1 MGKIY
6 GYIQNKKSE
15 AILWHGSMTQEHA
28 EHFLTS
34 RGMAVED
41 HTIVLDA
48 TGVDVQS
55 MIDDYDN
62 SIKTYS
68 QKRKEEYDQLNQ
80 YEMMFDD
87 KRDGTTTWVD
97 KINEIKNR
105 HPKND

>member
-1 MGKIY
+1 
-6 GYIQNKKSE
+6 
-15 AILWHGSMTQEHA
+15 MTQENA

-34 RGMAVED
+34 RGLSVED

-48 TGVDVQS
+48 TGVDVQA
-55 MIDDYDN
+55 MIDAYDN

-68 QKRKEEYDQLNQ
+68 QKRKAEYNQLNQ

-97 KINEIKNR
+97 KINEIKQR
-105 HPKND
+105 YPK

>member
-1 MGKIY
+1 MAKIY
-6 GYIQNKKSE
+6 EYIQNKESG

-34 RGMAVED
+34 RGMSVED

-48 TGVDVQS
+48 IGVDVQS
-55 MIDDYDN
+55 MINDYDN

-87 KRDGTTTWVD
+87 QRDGTTTWVD
-97 KINEIKNR
+97 TINEIKAKY
-105 HPKND
+105 PKG

>member
-1 MGKIY
+1 MAKIY
-6 GYIQNKKSE
+6 GYIQNKESG

-55 MIDDYDN
+55 MINDYDN

-87 KRDGTTTWVD
+87 QIDGTHTWVD
-97 KINEIKNR
+97 TINEIIAKY
-105 HPKND
+105 PKG

>member
-1 MGKIY
+1 MAKIY
-6 GYIQNKKSE
+6 GYIQNKASE
-15 AILWHGSMTQEHA
+15 AILWHGSMTQENA

-34 RGMAVED
+34 RGLSVED

-55 MIDDYDN
+55 MIDAYDN
-62 SIKTYS
+62 SIKTYA
-68 QKRKEEYDQLNQ
+68 QKRKAEYNQLNQ

-97 KINEIKNR
+97 AINDIKDR
-105 HPKND
+105 FPK

>member
-1 MGKIY
+1 MAKIY
-6 GYIQNKKSE
+6 GYVQNKKSE
-15 AILWHGSMTQEHA
+15 AVLWHGSMTQENA

-34 RGMAVED
+34 RGLSVED

-48 TGVDVQS
+48 TGVDVQA
-55 MIDDYDN
+55 MIDAYDN

-68 QKRKEEYDQLNQ
+68 QKRKAEYNQLNQ

-97 KINEIKNR
+97 KINEIKQR
-105 HPKND
+105 YPK